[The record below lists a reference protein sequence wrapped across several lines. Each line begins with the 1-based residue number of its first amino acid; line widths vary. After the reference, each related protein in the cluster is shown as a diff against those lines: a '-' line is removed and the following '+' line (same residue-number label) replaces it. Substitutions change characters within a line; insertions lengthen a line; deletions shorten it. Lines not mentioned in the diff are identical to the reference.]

1 MNNTLQM
8 VAIGI
13 ATYGV
18 CWVAWRV
25 KKTASYWSACK
36 ADVLETPGVLT
47 NLIKGKVNPYNMNTL
62 APVLLFLQPVL
73 FLQLQKLS
81 FSRCDNLAT
90 FIPIRSKGP
99 LRWFCINDVIMGGR
113 SESRIA
119 TENGKLVFV
128 GNIST
133 VGGGFASIRTT
144 ETTLVAMPQG
154 AAGAIKV
161 VVEGDGQMYVDYGGL
176 SRSLIILV
184 FWYSPFHNTSYLH
197 AAHDDATQVEGDT
210 WRQPWPNEWRVRVCC
225 IPFTH
230 ICRVPL
236 LLLNVLRPS
245 SVLL

>member
-1 MNNTLQM
+1 M

-47 NLIKGKVNPYNMNTL
+47 NLI
-62 APVLLFLQPVL
+62 
-73 FLQLQKLS
+73 
-81 FSRCDNLAT
+81 
-90 FIPIRSKGP
+90 KGP

-161 VVEGDGQMYVDYGGL
+161 VVEGDGQMWKVTLGVSHGLMSGEPTWTHDFLTQKGVTTTHTLPLSAFTPQRRGRKVGSPTCNVAGAKLVLSDVCYVGL
-176 SRSLIILV
+176 ILSLVDQEGKPNAHFGDGPFKLILH
-184 FWYSPFHNTSYLH
+184 SLE
-197 AAHDDATQVEGDT
+197 AE
-210 WRQPWPNEWRVRVCC
+210 
-225 IPFTH
+225 
-230 ICRVPL
+230 
-236 LLLNVLRPS
+236 
-245 SVLL
+245 